1 MKDKEFF
8 SRVLGLAE
16 PWRVKEVR
24 LDLEGKRVDV
34 EIECRAGEVW
44 AGQDGRR
51 LHIHGWE
58 QRQWRHL
65 DTMQLET
72 IIGCRVPRVVDP
84 ETGATVMVEVPWAAG
99 PRSRWTLLFE
109 AWAVQVL
116 EAVPALSRACGL
128 LGIDWHAARAIKQ
141 RAVERGLERRAQEQ
155 GAIEHIGIDEK
166 SFGKGQDYISCAV
179 DIDGRRVLEVVAGR
193 TQEAAAELLRKA
205 LPEPGARAGVRAACI
220 DMWAAFEAA
229 LGEVLPQADIV
240 FDPFHVVSHAGKA
253 VDEVRRAEH
262 RRLAA
267 EGASVLK
274 GTRQLWLW
282 GREKLDREQRREL
295 GRLLEA
301 DLNTGLA
308 WALKE
313 DLRRLWDFKRPS
325 AARDFLDTWLAKAE
339 ASGLAPVK
347 RVAAMIASHLPGVM
361 AWFWHRISNGVA
373 EGFNSAIQAIKSS
386 ARGFRTFANYRIAI
400 LFHCGG
406 LQLFPH

>member
-8 SRVLGLAE
+8 GRVLGLVE

-65 DTMQLET
+65 DTMQLDT
-72 IIGCRVPRVVDP
+72 IIKCQVPRVVDP

-116 EAVPALSRACGL
+116 EAVPALNRACGL

-193 TQEAAAELLRKA
+193 TQEAAAGLLRKA
-205 LPEPGARAGVRAACI
+205 LPDAEARAGVRAACI
-220 DMWAAFEAA
+220 DMWAAFEGAV
-229 LGEVLPQADIV
+229 GEVLPQADIV
-240 FDPFHVVSHAGKA
+240 FDPFHVVFHAGKA

-282 GREKLDREQRREL
+282 GHEKLDREQRREL

-325 AARDFLDTWLAKAE
+325 AARDFLDTWLAKAD

-347 RVAAMIASHLPGVM
+347 RVAAMIASHLRGVM

-386 ARGFRTFANYRIAI
+386 ARGFRNFANYRIAI